1 MKVAFIIGAR
11 PQFVKFSPL
20 IKKVDKNFKYIIIHT
35 GQHYDKNMSPV
46 FFKELEIP
54 QPTYNLGIGAKSEL
68 NQLGDMIIKIGE
80 VIENEK
86 CTLVVVFGDTTSTLA
101 GALAAVKLK
110 IDVAHIEAGMRSYTD
125 MPEETNRVL
134 TDHISKYFFCSTKT
148 SVDNLKKENIK
159 KNIFLVGDLMCDN
172 LFEVVKNNNQS
183 KIMEE
188 LRLQKEEYYLLTVH
202 RAENTDNFKN
212 LNNILTACCSVKKK
226 VIFPMHPRTKK
237 TLTANGKD
245 YRDYGNIDFIDPVGY
260 IDMIELL
267 RNTKKVLT
275 DSGGLQ
281 KEAYLLGIP
290 CITLRDETE
299 WTELVKSGWNIL
311 VGANKEKI
319 KKAVLRFAPRAKR
332 KNFYGNGRA
341 SEGISRM
348 LETIVKKR
356 TKN

>member
-1 MKVAFIIGAR
+1 MKAAFIIGAR

-20 IKKVDKNFKYIIIHT
+20 IKKVDKKFKHIIIHT

-46 FFKELEIP
+46 FFKELGIP
-54 QPTYNLGIGAKSEL
+54 QPTYNLGMGSRSEL
-68 NQLGDMIIKIGE
+68 NQLGDMIMKIGE
-80 VIENEK
+80 VIEKEK
-86 CTLVVVFGDTTSTLA
+86 CTIVVVFGDTTSTLA

-110 IDVAHIEAGMRSYTD
+110 IAVAHIEAGMRSYTQ

-134 TDHISKYFFCSTKT
+134 TDHISEYLFCSTQN
-148 SVDNLKKENIK
+148 SADNLKKENIK
-159 KNIFLVGDLMCDN
+159 KNIYVVGDLMCDN
-172 LFEVVKNNNQS
+172 LLEFMKNGYKT

-202 RAENTDNFKN
+202 RADNTDNFKN
-212 LNNILTACCSVKKK
+212 LNNILTACNSVKKK
-226 VIFPMHPRTKK
+226 VVFPIHPRTRKI
-237 TLTANGKD
+237 LTSNGKD
-245 YRDYGNIDFIDPVGY
+245 LREYENIEFIDPVGY

-267 RNTKKVLT
+267 KNTKKVLT

-281 KEAYLLGIP
+281 KEAYMLGIP

-299 WTELVKSGWNIL
+299 WTELVTSGWNIL

-319 KKAVLRFAPRAKR
+319 KKAALSFNPKTKG

-341 SEGISRM
+341 SEEISRI

-356 TKN
+356 TK